1 MASRILDEN
10 AGVTRVS
17 YELPNK
23 HYIAVDMGYIG
34 IDNTTPYVTELD
46 IMRMIWNDFFLL
58 MMGTIL
64 LFFDVQVESGGVLS
78 DCRTEVSESDCVCR
92 EGWMN

>member
-46 IMRMIWNDFFLL
+46 IMRMIWNDFFFTDD
-58 MMGTIL
+58 GDHTS
-64 LFFDVQVESGGVLS
+64 FF
-78 DCRTEVSESDCVCR
+78 
-92 EGWMN
+92 